1 MKRCAIGV
9 KKLILIKKSQK
20 AYGMRMVSFLKK
32 THLGIAYGTQRKM
45 SVPLIIFFFQVI
57 VLARGSD
64 ALLSH

>member
-1 MKRCAIGV
+1 
-9 KKLILIKKSQK
+9 
-20 AYGMRMVSFLKK
+20 MVSFLKK